1 VFSSFHTPF
10 GYFKLTHYEESIT
23 LDFFGNI
30 PYYTAKSGKVR
41 KYMVTQTHKNYS
53 NKLREVRTREGLK
66 VTELSR
72 LCLVSE
78 KTIRDI
84 EKGKYSSTEVTKQKI
99 LKGLNNNPLK
109 SKQWNYEEIFGGNP

>member
-1 VFSSFHTPF
+1 
-10 GYFKLTHYEESIT
+10 
-23 LDFFGNI
+23 
-30 PYYTAKSGKVR
+30 
-41 KYMVTQTHKNYS
+41 MVTQTHKNYS